1 MDSLMTYL
9 RQPGTIKALEEQVDM
24 TVSALRNSRVL
35 LFAGLAS
42 LFLMISAATTS
53 AESQS
58 TVISR
63 GFGTKGGGIVQAAL
77 VSTVSDSSNTVELS
91 TLKNANRL
99 SGVVSKTSLVE
110 LSQDKTKQVQVAL
123 SGTAYAL
130 VSDINGTIR
139 AGDKITISPING
151 VGMLTTTDAQIVGTA
166 GTAFTGKD
174 AKTMTVKDKGGK
186 PHTVHVGAIPIQISI
201 AYYVVPTSKLLPPFL
216 QNLANNVAG
225 RPVSVARILLGS
237 VLLLLAFVSI
247 FALIYT
253 SVKAGLI
260 SLGRNPLAAGA
271 IQRSLVGV
279 AITTLLIFAFSLL
292 ATYLI
297 LIY

>member
-1 MDSLMTYL
+1 
-9 RQPGTIKALEEQVDM
+9 M
-24 TVSALRNSRVL
+24 TVSARCRNTHVPL
-35 LFAGLAS
+35 VVGLTS
-42 LFLMISAATTS
+42 LFLLLVAVPLAD

-63 GFGTKGGGIVQAAL
+63 GFDAKGTGIVQASL
-77 VSTVSDSSNTVELS
+77 VSTASDDSNTVELAN
-91 TLKNANRL
+91 LKNANRL
-99 SGVVSKTSLVE
+99 AGVVSKASLVE
-110 LSQDKTKQVQVAL
+110 LSQDKNKQVQVAL

-139 AGDKITISPING
+139 AGDKITISPISG

-166 GTAFTGKD
+166 GTAFTGKS
-174 AKTMTVKDKGGK
+174 AKTITVKDKAGK
-186 PHTVHVGAIPIQISI
+186 SHSVHVGAIPIQISI
-201 AYYVVPTSKLLPPFL
+201 AYYVVPSSKLLPPFL
-216 QNLANNVAG
+216 QNLANNIAG

-279 AITTLLIFAFSLL
+279 AATTLLIFAFSLL

>member
-1 MDSLMTYL
+1 
-9 RQPGTIKALEEQVDM
+9 M
-24 TVSALRNSRVL
+24 TVSALRRNTHL
-35 LFAGLAS
+35 LLISGFAS
-42 LFLMISAATTS
+42 LFLLVATVTTY

-58 TVISR
+58 PVISR
-63 GFGTKGGGIVQAAL
+63 GFSTKGDGIVQTAL
-77 VSTVSDSSNTVELS
+77 VSTASDSSNTVELAN
-91 TLKNANRL
+91 LKNVNRL
-99 SGVVSKTSLVE
+99 SGVVSKASLVE

-139 AGDKITISPING
+139 AGDKITVSPISG
-151 VGMLTTTDAQIVGTA
+151 VGMLTTADAQIVGTA
-166 GTAFTGKD
+166 STGFTGKN
-174 AKTMTVKDKGGK
+174 AKTMTVKDKAGK
-186 PHTVHVGAIPIQISI
+186 SHTVHVGAIPIQISI

-216 QNLANNVAG
+216 QNLANNIAG

-253 SVKAGLI
+253 SVRAGLI

-279 AITTLLIFAFSLL
+279 AVTTLLIFAFSLL